1 MNMEPQIIFVI
12 ILAGGMLLLLAAATK
27 FSGSGSLNI
36 KSKTVGDGQHG
47 TARWATPQEI
57 SQTYARVPFTVEDW
71 RKGKE
76 LPKVQ
81 GLILGSTG
89 KKGKVTAL
97 VDQDDIHCLMIGAS
111 GVGKTAFFL
120 YPNLEFSCASGMSFL
135 ALDTKG
141 DLARNYGTIAEK
153 CYGYQVSVIDLRNP
167 TRSDGSN
174 LLTLVNKYMSIAV
187 KDSADIASRARAE
200 KYAKILA
207 KTIISPDGD
216 SSSRGQN
223 AFFVRP

>member
-1 MNMEPQIIFVI
+1 MEPQIIFVI

-57 SQTYARVPFTVEDW
+57 SQTYARVPFKVEDW

-97 VDQDDIHCLMIGAS
+97 IDKDDVHC
-111 GVGKTAFFL
+111 V
-120 YPNLEFSCASGMSFL
+120 
-135 ALDTKG
+135 
-141 DLARNYGTIAEK
+141 R
-153 CYGYQVSVIDLRNP
+153 
-167 TRSDGSN
+167 
-174 LLTLVNKYMSIAV
+174 
-187 KDSADIASRARAE
+187 
-200 KYAKILA
+200 
-207 KTIISPDGD
+207 
-216 SSSRGQN
+216 
-223 AFFVRP
+223 FVP

>member
-47 TARWATPQEI
+47 TARWATPKEI
-57 SQTYARVPFTVEDW
+57 SQTYVRVQFKVEDW
-71 RKGKE
+71 RQGKD

-97 VDQDDIHCLMIGAS
+97 IDTDDILC
-111 GVGKTAFFL
+111 VRF
-120 YPNLEFSCASGMSFL
+120 
-135 ALDTKG
+135 
-141 DLARNYGTIAEK
+141 
-153 CYGYQVSVIDLRNP
+153 VS
-167 TRSDGSN
+167 
-174 LLTLVNKYMSIAV
+174 
-187 KDSADIASRARAE
+187 
-200 KYAKILA
+200 
-207 KTIISPDGD
+207 
-216 SSSRGQN
+216 
-223 AFFVRP
+223 